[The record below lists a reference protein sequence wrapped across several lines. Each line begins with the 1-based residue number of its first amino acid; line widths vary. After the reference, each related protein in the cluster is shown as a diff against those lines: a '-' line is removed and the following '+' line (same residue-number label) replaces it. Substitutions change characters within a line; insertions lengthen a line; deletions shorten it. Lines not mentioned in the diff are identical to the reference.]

1 MLKRSCAGSRI
12 GIVRPP
18 TTCGLFVHL
27 CRPTDVRE
35 PMFTSSVKAQ
45 EASTPKGPLGLFGK
59 THALAITVVIDDLHP
74 LEKEMRIINEHY
86 INWLKRRG
94 KDCDELILAF
104 TASPN
109 SVDTILDQCRRL
121 LMQDVG
127 DEKTLA
133 AMEIT
138 VLVVDAETE
147 EHKEYKLKWEPKAP
161 PTAPASD
168 KNRPAEV
175 IILGVRD
182 PSLPGKEVL
191 LFSDHDAELA
201 AAVQEAQRRISE
213 FKALLDCP
221 QAGVT
226 VRVRWECGDTHDI
239 YEANLVGRNGDLL
252 EVEFTPDYA
261 PGPIGKTYHMGEI
274 LDWTVHHTNGQT
286 SGGFTTRAM
295 LQKARKP

>member
-1 MLKRSCAGSRI
+1 
-12 GIVRPP
+12 
-18 TTCGLFVHL
+18 
-27 CRPTDVRE
+27 
-35 PMFTSSVKAQ
+35 MFISSVKAQ
-45 EASTPKGPLGLFGK
+45 EASGTKGPLGLFGK
-59 THALAITVVIDDLHP
+59 TYALAITVIIDDLHP

-104 TASPN
+104 TAPSN
-109 SVDTILDQCRRL
+109 SADAILTQCRRL

-138 VLVVDAETE
+138 VLVVDAESE

-161 PTAPASD
+161 PTAAVPETD
-168 KNRPAEV
+168 RPAEPV
-175 IILGVRD
+175 ILGIRD

-191 LFSDHDAELA
+191 LFSDEDAALA
-201 AAVQEAQRRISE
+201 AAVEEARRRIPE
-213 FKALLDCP
+213 FRALLGNP

-226 VRVRWECGDTHDI
+226 VRIPWVCGDIHDV
-239 YEANLVGRNGDLL
+239 YEASLVGRNGDEL

-261 PGPIGKTYHMGEI
+261 PGPIRKTVRMGEI
-274 LDWTVHHTNGQT
+274 LDWTVHHTNGQK

-295 LQKARKP
+295 LQKARKPSGPSGA